1 MNTDHAHTLR
11 DYCGHLHGMTP
22 RDARMAGVDCDGFDV
37 RADGKLLR
45 FEFDDP
51 VDDATSVRAALVDLA
66 RKARAP

>member
-1 MNTDHAHTLR
+1 
-11 DYCGHLHGMTP
+11 
-22 RDARMAGVDCDGFDV
+22 MAGVDCDGFDV